1 MSKTKIKSMKL
12 YKNTNR
18 IFNELRE
25 LGKDKSKKLN
35 IEDLTKF
42 DQLHYNGTKAV
53 DFAIKKIGI
62 NSKKRVLEIGSG
74 IGGPSRY
81 IGYKTKA
88 LVTALEL
95 QKDQNK
101 VAKILTIKCGL
112 TKYVKHKEGDILEY
126 NSNRIKYNAIV
137 SWLTL
142 YHIKNHKK
150 LLKKCNNLTSKG
162 GYFFAE
168 DIIAQKKLNKFDLS
182 TLSKELYANY
192 LPSYNKYLKDLENAG
207 FKIIYHKN
215 MSKNWAIFVKKRKNL
230 YYKNKNKNLKIHG
243 NEIFKN
249 IYNFYSVVDK
259 YFTSKKIG
267 GIAVIAKKI
276 L

>member
-1 MSKTKIKSMKL
+1 MKL
-12 YKNTNR
+12 YKNVER
-18 IFNELRE
+18 IFNELKE
-25 LGKDKSKKLN
+25 LDKDKSKKLKVK
-35 IEDLTKF
+35 DLTKF

-62 NSKKRVLEIGSG
+62 NSKKKILEIGSG

-81 IGYKTKA
+81 ISYKTKA
-88 LVTALEL
+88 MVTALEL

-101 VAKILTIKCGL
+101 VAKILTKKCEL
-112 TKYVKHKEGDILEY
+112 NKYVKHKEGDILEY
-126 NSNRIKYNAIV
+126 NVNQKKYDAIV

-142 YHIKNHKK
+142 YHIKKHKR
-150 LLKKCNNLTSKG
+150 LLKKCNDLISKN

-168 DIIAQKKLNKFDLS
+168 DIIAQKKLNKKDLS

-192 LPSYNKYLKDLENAG
+192 LPSYNEYIKDLENAG

-215 MSKNWAIFVKKRKNL
+215 MSKNWKNFVNKRKNL
-230 YYKNKNKNLKIHG
+230 YNKNKNRNLKIHG
-243 NEIFKN
+243 NEIFEN
-249 IYNFYSVVDK
+249 VFNFYSVVDK
-259 YFTSKKIG
+259 FFASKKIG
-267 GIAVIAKKI
+267 GIIVIAKK